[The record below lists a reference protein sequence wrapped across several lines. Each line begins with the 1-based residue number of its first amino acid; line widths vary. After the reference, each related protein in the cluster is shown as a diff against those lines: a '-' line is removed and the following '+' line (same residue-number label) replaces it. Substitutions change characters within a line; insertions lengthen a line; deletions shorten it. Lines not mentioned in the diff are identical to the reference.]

1 MQTPHFDK
9 QRKGSRKRMIFIVPK
24 SALLAC
30 YISCRVNLYNF
41 VKEIFILCVHVANPN
56 IPNSEVKCM
65 HD

>member
-1 MQTPHFDK
+1 
-9 QRKGSRKRMIFIVPK
+9 MIFIVPK